1 MEKLQA
7 LYKHFS
13 SQGEA
18 ANWIIS
24 WKDAVHLYNFIKEK
38 KIKKILD
45 LGTGI
50 GCSSAVMAL
59 ANKDCVIDTIE
70 QFDKCIDLANKIIPE
85 EFKKQITIHKS
96 EVEVWQTPLI
106 PYQYFSVYKNLPE
119 PPEGGWDFICNDGP
133 SPILID
139 GENFL

>member
-50 GCSSAVMAL
+50 RCYGVS
-59 ANKDCVIDTIE
+59 
-70 QFDKCIDLANKIIPE
+70 
-85 EFKKQITIHKS
+85 
-96 EVEVWQTPLI
+96 
-106 PYQYFSVYKNLPE
+106 
-119 PPEGGWDFICNDGP
+119 
-133 SPILID
+133 
-139 GENFL
+139 